1 MAYFEKISID
11 SISGQIGISGNIP
24 ATQSAEYITSQ
35 AVQDVGTIDGASQIE
50 LLSLIL
56 LELKILNQQMYELP
70 SLFAQGLPSQ
80 DPPESFR
87 NDDTIF
93 KT

>member
-1 MAYFEKISID
+1 MAYFEKV
-11 SISGQIGISGNIP
+11 SISENLQ
-24 ATQSAEYITSQ
+24 AAQSSELVDSQ
-35 AVQDVGTIDGASQIE
+35 AVQDVGVVDGASQIE

-56 LELKILNQQMYELP
+56 LELRILNQQMYELP
-70 SLFAQGLPSQ
+70 GLFAQGLPSK

-87 NDDTIF
+87 NDNTIF

>member
-11 SISGQIGISGNIP
+11 SISGQVSISGNIP
-24 ATQSAEYITSQ
+24 AAQSTGLVDSQ
-35 AVQDVGTIDGASQIE
+35 AVQDVGVVDGASQIE

-56 LELKILNQQMYELP
+56 LELRILNQQMYELP

-87 NDDTIF
+87 NDNTIF

>member
-1 MAYFEKISID
+1 MAYFEKVS
-11 SISGQIGISGNIP
+11 ISGNIP
-24 ATQSAEYITSQ
+24 AAQSTGLVDSQ
-35 AVQDVGTIDGASQIE
+35 AVQDVGVVDGASQIE

-70 SLFAQGLPSQ
+70 GLFAQGLPSR

>member
-1 MAYFEKISID
+1 MAFFEKVS
-11 SISGQIGISGNIP
+11 ISGNIP
-24 ATQSAEYITSQ
+24 AAQSTGLVDSQ
-35 AVQDVGTIDGASQIE
+35 AVQDVGVVDGASQIE

-56 LELKILNQQMYELP
+56 LELRILNQQMYELP

>member
-1 MAYFEKISID
+1 MAYFEKV
-11 SISGQIGISGNIP
+11 SISGNLQ
-24 ATQSAEYITSQ
+24 AAQSTGLVDSQ

>member
-1 MAYFEKISID
+1 MAFFEKVS
-11 SISGQIGISGNIP
+11 ISGNIP
-24 ATQSAEYITSQ
+24 AAQSTGLVDSQ
-35 AVQDVGTIDGASQIE
+35 AVQDVGVVDGASQIE

-56 LELKILNQQMYELP
+56 LELRILNQQMYELP
-70 SLFAQGLPSQ
+70 GLFAQGLPSQ

-87 NDDTIF
+87 NDNTIF

>member
-1 MAYFEKISID
+1 MAFFEKVS
-11 SISGQIGISGNIP
+11 ISGNIP
-24 ATQSAEYITSQ
+24 AAQSTGLVDSQ
-35 AVQDVGTIDGASQIE
+35 AVQDVGVVDGASQIE

-56 LELKILNQQMYELP
+56 LELRILNQQMYELP
-70 SLFAQGLPSQ
+70 GLFAQGLPSR

>member
-1 MAYFEKISID
+1 MAFFEKVS
-11 SISGQIGISGNIP
+11 ISGNIP
-24 ATQSAEYITSQ
+24 AAQSTGLVDSQ
-35 AVQDVGTIDGASQIE
+35 AVQDVGVVDGASQIE

-70 SLFAQGLPSQ
+70 GLFAQGLPSR

>member
-1 MAYFEKISID
+1 MAYFEKV
-11 SISGQIGISGNIP
+11 SISGNMQ
-24 ATQSAEYITSQ
+24 AAQSTGLVDSQ
-35 AVQDVGTIDGASQIE
+35 AVQDVGVVDGASQIE

-56 LELKILNQQMYELP
+56 LELRILNQQMYELP
-70 SLFAQGLPSQ
+70 GLFSQGLPSP

-87 NDDTIF
+87 NDTTIF